1 MNFKKKP
8 TYEQALE
15 KLRQYC
21 AYQER
26 CHQEVEEKLYSLALY
41 AEWRERIVAQL
52 IEENFLN
59 EERFARVFAGG
70 KFRIKAWGR
79 LRIERELKSRR
90 VSAYCIRKALKE
102 EIDEQAYRQT
112 LKNILDKKQEQ
123 YAELPDYQARI
134 KAIRYALSR
143 GYEMQI
149 INEILGD

>member
-26 CHQEVEEKLYSLALY
+26 CHKEVEEKLYSLALY

-90 VSAYCIRKALKE
+90 VSAYSIRKALKE

-143 GYEMQI
+143 GYEMHL